1 VSANSNPT
9 LLGSATPPGVDAADS
24 LEGTGFDRL
33 TRLISRPGLHRA
45 LVTALAGR
53 TAEGPQPALLVLDL
67 DRFQSVNDST
77 GIATGDGVLSRV
89 AGRIGSAV
97 PKASAVAR
105 ISGDEFAVLLPD
117 GNEALAIATR
127 LLELIGRPYA
137 VNGHAV
143 TLSVSIGV
151 ALAPQHGEDADAL
164 LRSANIA
171 LHRAEAEGKN
181 RSCCF
186 EPWMREQAS
195 ARQALETDLRAALA
209 LNKLDLRK
217 TMAVEQFEVH
227 YQPQVSVAGQ
237 RLFGFEAL
245 VRWRHPVRG
254 MVGPDQFIP
263 LAEEIGLIGLLGDW
277 VMRTACRTAAA
288 WPKPQHGPPL
298 QVAVNVSP
306 LQLRERRA
314 LVASI
319 ADALQTSGLAPDRL
333 EVEITESALMGDAL
347 ETLQAIKALGVGLS
361 LDDFGTGYSSL
372 SQLAHYP
379 FDRLKIDRSF
389 VRDLP
394 VDSDPA
400 APPPAGPGGR
410 APGQRVGAHAQW
422 MIQAIASLGRGLG
435 MATIAEGVETESQA
449 DQVCRAGVHE
459 MQGYLISRPV
469 PESAVH
475 ALIARLDTLAVAKS
489 PPAALGAPSADP
501 LLGATP

>member
-1 VSANSNPT
+1 MAAPASADTSQ
-9 LLGSATPPGVDAADS
+9 V
-24 LEGTGFDRL
+24 LEGSGLDRL
-33 TRLISRPGLHRA
+33 TRLISRPALHRA
-45 LVTALAGR
+45 LVTALAER
-53 TAEGPQPALLVLDL
+53 DIEGPQPALLVLDL
-67 DRFQSVNDST
+67 DRFQAVNDST

-89 AGRIGSAV
+89 ARRIDSAV
-97 PKASAVAR
+97 PPASIVAR

-117 GNEALAIATR
+117 GRDAPAIAAR

-143 TLSVSIGV
+143 TLSVSIGL
-151 ALAPQHGEDADAL
+151 ALAPQHGDDADAL
-164 LRSANIA
+164 LRAANIA
-171 LHRAEAEGKN
+171 LHRAEADGKN

-186 EPWMREQAS
+186 EPWMQEQAS
-195 ARQALETDLRAALA
+195 SRQALETDLRAALA
-209 LNKLDLRK
+209 LNKLDLRR

-227 YQPQVSVAGQ
+227 YQPQVTVAGR

-245 VRWRHPVRG
+245 ARWRHPVRG

-288 WPKPQHGPPL
+288 WPTPQHGPPL

-319 ADALQTSGLAPDRL
+319 ADALQTSGLAPGRL

-347 ETLQAIKALGVGLS
+347 ETLLAIKALGVGLS

-394 VDSDPA
+394 EVSNAGAGQAAAGDPD
-400 APPPAGPGGR
+400 
-410 APGQRVGAHAQW
+410 QRVAAHAQW

-435 MATIAEGVETESQA
+435 MATIAEGVETEWQA
-449 DQVCRAGVHE
+449 DLVRRAGVTE
-459 MQGYLISRPV
+459 MQGYLVSRPM
-469 PESAVH
+469 PEG
-475 ALIARLDTLAVAKS
+475 ALAALVAHLDT
-489 PPAALGAPSADP
+489 PPAADQPVSGPAVLSSTTSTD
-501 LLGATP
+501 